1 MIKFFIGSKDG
12 KILRFGGFSK
22 YKICICNQNGAV
34 FGLLEIKRRRFDPG
48 GMQIF
53 VYCLDQ
59 NDVVL
64 ISAWTK
70 RRRFDPGGKTI
81 KKGCQSNDVV
91 LISVWS
97 KRRRFDP
104 GGDKKN

>member
-1 MIKFFIGSKDG
+1 MIKFFIGSNDG

-34 FGLLEIKRRRFDPG
+34 FGLLEIKRRRFDLG

-70 RRRFDPGGKTI
+70 RRCFDPSGKTI
-81 KKGCQSNDVV
+81 KQGCQSNDVV
-91 LISVWS
+91 LISAWS
-97 KRRRFDP
+97 EQHRFDP